1 MSKEMSI
8 IDVLMEKNN
17 LTLEQASDFVSKM
30 FALVGE
36 GLQKDRMVKIKGL
49 GTFKMQRVSHRESVD
64 VNTGERIII
73 EGRDKISFT
82 PDTVV
87 RDIVNAPF
95 AQFET
100 VMLNDG
106 VDFTDIDSQYAEE
119 ASNMEEEDDSV
130 VETSQPA
137 VETSQS
143 EDAVDETSQVEE
155 EKVVIP
161 SSVAEAP
168 QVEAKKEET
177 PQPIVAETSK
187 AEEKKTEETAN
198 IDVPSNE
205 KESNVSE
212 EENAVCQ
219 SASSAVVTESIAD
232 DSDDNDGI
240 ADSDN
245 SNKEDDLME
254 QLQKSHKRLRL
265 LEIALACI
273 ILCGIGFAIYLGNSI
288 MRQNNRQAHLEA
300 LLKEAQMKSAKKAV
314 SKANVSQKEE
324 TYNVEPAQKVEVATT
339 EKVSSKQAQTANP
352 QLKQEEKPKA
362 EAKPQPQTEAYAKY
376 NADPRIRTGA
386 YNIIGVSTIVKAKEG
401 QTIESISR
409 TYLGPGMECYLEALN
424 GTSVKAGQNVKIPKL
439 KHKKAK

>member
-49 GTFKMQRVSHRESVD
+49 GTFKMQRVSPRESVD

-177 PQPIVAETSK
+177 PQPIVAETFK
-187 AEEKKTEETAN
+187 AEEKKSEETAN

-205 KESNVSE
+205 KETSVSE

-219 SASSAVVTESIAD
+219 SASNSVVAESTAD
-232 DSDDNDGI
+232 DSDDNDGS

-245 SNKEDDLME
+245 NKEDDLME

-362 EAKPQPQTEAYAKY
+362 EAKPQPQTDSYAKY

>member
-1 MSKEMSI
+1 MQSQLLDNM
-8 IDVLMEKNN
+8 D
-17 LTLEQASDFVSKM
+17 LERER
-30 FALVGE
+30 GIT
-36 GLQKDRMVKIKGL
+36 IKA
-49 GTFKMQRVSHRESVD
+49 R
-64 VNTGERIII
+64 
-73 EGRDKISFT
+73 
-82 PDTVV
+82 
-87 RDIVNAPF
+87 
-95 AQFET
+95 
-100 VMLNDG
+100 
-106 VDFTDIDSQYAEE
+106 
-119 ASNMEEEDDSV
+119 
-130 VETSQPA
+130 A
-137 VETSQS
+137 VILRYT
-143 EDAVDETSQVEE
+143 
-155 EKVVIP
+155 
-161 SSVAEAP
+161 
-168 QVEAKKEET
+168 
-177 PQPIVAETSK
+177 
-187 AEEKKTEETAN
+187 
-198 IDVPSNE
+198 
-205 KESNVSE
+205 
-212 EENAVCQ
+212 
-219 SASSAVVTESIAD
+219 AD
-232 DSDDNDGI
+232 DGDDNDGI

-265 LEIALACI
+265 LEITLACI

-324 TYNVEPAQKVEVATT
+324 TYNVEPAQKADIAPAENT
-339 EKVSSKQAQTANP
+339 SQKQAQTANP

>member
-1 MSKEMSI
+1 MSI

-49 GTFKMQRVSHRESVD
+49 GTFKMQRVSPRESVD

-73 EGRDKISFT
+73 EGRDKISFN

-137 VETSQS
+137 VETSNA
-143 EDAVDETSQVEE
+143 EDAVDEVPKVEE

-161 SSVAEAP
+161 QPVVEAP
-168 QVEAKKEET
+168 QVEEKKET

-212 EENAVCQ
+212 KENTVCQ
-219 SASSAVVTESIAD
+219 STSNSVVAESTAD
-232 DSDDNDGI
+232 DSDDNDGS

-324 TYNVEPAQKVEVATT
+324 TYNVEPAQKADIAPAENT
-339 EKVSSKQAQTANP
+339 SQKQAQTANP

-362 EAKPQPQTEAYAKY
+362 EAKPQPQTDSYAKY

>member
-1 MSKEMSI
+1 MSI

-49 GTFKMQRVSHRESVD
+49 GTFKMQRVSPRESVD

-137 VETSQS
+137 VETSNA
-143 EDAVDETSQVEE
+143 EDAVDEVPKVEE

-161 SSVAEAP
+161 QPVVEAP
-168 QVEAKKEET
+168 QVEEKKDT

-212 EENAVCQ
+212 KENTVCQ
-219 SASSAVVTESIAD
+219 STSNSVVAESTAD
-232 DSDDNDGI
+232 DSDDNDGS

-300 LLKEAQMKSAKKAV
+300 LLKEAQMKSTKKAV

-324 TYNVEPAQKVEVATT
+324 TYNVEPAQKADIAPAENT
-339 EKVSSKQAQTANP
+339 SQKQAQTANP

-362 EAKPQPQTEAYAKY
+362 EAKPQPQTDSYAKY

>member
-49 GTFKMQRVSHRESVD
+49 GTFKMQRVSPRESVD

-137 VETSQS
+137 VETSNA
-143 EDAVDETSQVEE
+143 EDAVDEVPKVEE

-161 SSVAEAP
+161 QPVVEAP
-168 QVEAKKEET
+168 QVEEKKDT

-212 EENAVCQ
+212 KENTVCQ
-219 SASSAVVTESIAD
+219 STSNSVVAESTAD
-232 DSDDNDGI
+232 DSDDNDGS

-300 LLKEAQMKSAKKAV
+300 LLKEAQMKSTKKAV

-324 TYNVEPAQKVEVATT
+324 TYNVEPAQKADIAPAENT
-339 EKVSSKQAQTANP
+339 SQKQAQTANP

-362 EAKPQPQTEAYAKY
+362 EAKPQPQTDSYAKY

>member
-1 MSKEMSI
+1 
-8 IDVLMEKNN
+8 V
-17 LTLEQASDFVSKM
+17 
-30 FALVGE
+30 
-36 GLQKDRMVKIKGL
+36 
-49 GTFKMQRVSHRESVD
+49 
-64 VNTGERIII
+64 
-73 EGRDKISFT
+73 
-82 PDTVV
+82 
-87 RDIVNAPF
+87 
-95 AQFET
+95 
-100 VMLNDG
+100 
-106 VDFTDIDSQYAEE
+106 
-119 ASNMEEEDDSV
+119 
-130 VETSQPA
+130 
-137 VETSQS
+137 
-143 EDAVDETSQVEE
+143 
-155 EKVVIP
+155 
-161 SSVAEAP
+161 VAES
-168 QVEAKKEET
+168 T
-177 PQPIVAETSK
+177 
-187 AEEKKTEETAN
+187 
-198 IDVPSNE
+198 
-205 KESNVSE
+205 
-212 EENAVCQ
+212 
-219 SASSAVVTESIAD
+219 AD
-232 DSDDNDGI
+232 DSDDNDGS

-245 SNKEDDLME
+245 NKEDDLME

-362 EAKPQPQTEAYAKY
+362 EAKPQPQTDSYAKY